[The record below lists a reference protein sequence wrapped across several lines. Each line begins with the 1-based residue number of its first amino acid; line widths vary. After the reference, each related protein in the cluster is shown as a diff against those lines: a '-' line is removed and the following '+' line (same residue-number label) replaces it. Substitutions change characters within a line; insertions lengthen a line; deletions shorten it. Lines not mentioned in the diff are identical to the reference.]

1 MTQASIL
8 ALVMLPEYL
17 IGTRTLIQ
25 KHRKKKKNE
34 NAEVQEDLLEISGTY
49 IHIIK

>member
-1 MTQASIL
+1 MLLTL
-8 ALVMLPEYL
+8 ALAMLPEYL

-25 KHRKKKKNE
+25 KHRKKKKKNE